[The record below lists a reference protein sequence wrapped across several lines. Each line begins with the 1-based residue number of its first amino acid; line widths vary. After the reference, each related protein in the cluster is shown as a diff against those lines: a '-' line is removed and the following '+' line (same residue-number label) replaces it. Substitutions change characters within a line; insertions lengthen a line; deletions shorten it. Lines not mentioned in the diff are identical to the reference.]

1 MNQYTEK
8 LVSVFSQDELS
19 AMMTAVAG
27 YVNTKR
33 KQGRSTGV
41 EVQAFNKIVDALLVS
56 NYLNAVEVEV
66 KPNANA
72 PMGSAAYK
80 AYEAMYDSDV
90 RAHS

>member
-1 MNQYTEK
+1 MNNNTQK

-56 NYLNAVEVEV
+56 NYMNAEEIEV